1 MEFLKV
7 KDEIDYSN
15 KRYKITREI
24 EDMFMNDGCINIEPS
39 IFEDYDSFI
48 FVNKRIKKESMV
60 KVLNGNSDILIL
72 RPDITMNIIKN
83 LIPRWENDLKLKLFY
98 NSTIFRNK
106 TDSNI
111 KEFRQMGV
119 EYIGESSIKAD
130 RDVLGLAL
138 NVLQKYNNNFILE
151 IGNSKYIDELL
162 RITGLEESIEKEL
175 KSLIYKKNKIELIDY
190 VANLN
195 VKKEIYDLLSNIL
208 DFQGNIEEII
218 RKAQNFYMN
227 YEMRKSI
234 DELRVLNGFIKEYVY
249 LKNIHFDLS
258 IVSELDYYEGI
269 VFKGYYTNSYREII
283 SGGRYDSL
291 TEVFG
296 KKVSAIGFS
305 IDIDELIKVI
315 NKKGDG
321 DWII

>member
-7 KDEIDYSN
+7 KEEIDYSD

-24 EDMFMNDGCINIEPS
+24 EDIFINNGCINIEPS
-39 IFEDYDSFI
+39 IFEDYDNFI
-48 FVNKRIKKESMV
+48 SVNTRIKKESMV
-60 KVLNGNSDILIL
+60 KVLNGNSNVLIL

-119 EYIGESSIKAD
+119 EYIGEASMKAD
-130 RDVLGLAL
+130 RDVIGLAL
-138 NVLQKYNNNFILE
+138 NVLKKYNNNFILE

-162 RITGLEESIEKEL
+162 RMTELEESIEKEL
-175 KSLIYKKNKIELIDY
+175 KSLIYKKNKMELIDY

-218 RKAQNFYMN
+218 KKAQNFYMN
-227 YEMRKSI
+227 DEMKKSI
-234 DELRVLNGFIKEYVY
+234 EELRALNGFIKEYGY

-258 IVSELDYYEGI
+258 MVSELDYYEGI

>member
-1 MEFLKV
+1 MEFLKI

-15 KRYKITREI
+15 NRYKITREI
-24 EDMFMNDGCINIEPS
+24 EDMFINYGCINIEPS
-39 IFEDYDSFI
+39 VFEDYDSFI
-48 FVNKRIKKESMV
+48 SVNKRIKKESMV
-60 KVLNGNSDILIL
+60 KVLNGNSNISIL

-111 KEFRQMGV
+111 KEFRQMGI

-130 RDVLGLAL
+130 RDVIGLAL
-138 NVLQKYNNNFILE
+138 NILKKYNNSFILE

-162 RITGLEESIEKEL
+162 KMIDLEESTEKEL

-190 VANLN
+190 VKNLN
-195 VKKEIYDLLSNIL
+195 IKKEICDLLSNIL
-208 DFQGNIEEII
+208 DFQGSIEEIAE
-218 RKAQNFYMN
+218 KAEKFYMN
-227 YEMRKSI
+227 DEMKKSI
-234 DELRVLNGFIKEYVY
+234 DELKDLKEFIKEYGY
-249 LKNIHFDLS
+249 LKYIHFDLS
-258 IVSELDYYEGI
+258 MVAELDYYEGI
-269 VFKGYYTNSYREII
+269 VFKGYYPNSYREII

-291 TEVFG
+291 TEAFG
-296 KKVSAIGFS
+296 ENVPAIGFS
-305 IDIDELIKVI
+305 IDIDELIKVF

-321 DWII
+321 EWII